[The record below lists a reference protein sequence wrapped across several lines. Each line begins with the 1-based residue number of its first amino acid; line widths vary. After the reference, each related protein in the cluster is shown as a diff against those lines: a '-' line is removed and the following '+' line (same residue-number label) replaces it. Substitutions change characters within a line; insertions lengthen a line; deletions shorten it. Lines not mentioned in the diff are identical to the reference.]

1 MQSNLLKTGLHKLL
15 SLRVILSVLLFIDG
29 VMILSPVLFSYT
41 GILPAGRRFHR
52 VVTVARVYKTAGY
65 SRFMLGLLLALL
77 ALLMLTGARIARLF
91 SCLSCSRWY

>member
-41 GILPAGRRFHR
+41 GILHGR
-52 VVTVARVYKTAGY
+52 TAVSPRGY
-65 SRFMLGLLLALL
+65 SRSGL
-77 ALLMLTGARIARLF
+77 
-91 SCLSCSRWY
+91 